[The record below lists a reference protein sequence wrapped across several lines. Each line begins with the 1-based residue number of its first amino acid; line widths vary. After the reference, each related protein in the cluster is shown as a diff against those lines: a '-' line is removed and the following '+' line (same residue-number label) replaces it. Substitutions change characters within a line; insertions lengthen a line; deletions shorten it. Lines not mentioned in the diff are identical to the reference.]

1 MQNYNNNPNNPHN
14 AIEVPIPRRRTP
26 FWRMLAFIIVLFGLI
41 LAAMAAV
48 KSPYVFEKYGNNIK
62 LAFIALFLFEP
73 VIGIIYPFVETARLK
88 RVCTERAGG
97 TLVGYASEY
106 VRDYND
112 ETQSDR
118 SYYKYAPKYEIY
130 INGHFEIRTLNDFT
144 RSKSSPRTIALLANP
159 NGYEIIPTAGKMSYS
174 NKQSVK
180 SGITL
185 LIIFALILAA
195 LAFFLP
201 GLGLNF

>member
-1 MQNYNNNPNNPHN
+1 MQNYNNNPSNPHN

-26 FWRMLAFIIVLFGLI
+26 FWRILAFMLVLIGLV
-41 LAAMAAV
+41 LAAIEAV
-48 KSPYVFEKYGNNIK
+48 KNPDFFEQYGNNIK
-62 LAFIALFLFEP
+62 LAFVCLLLYGP
-73 VIGIIYPFVETARLK
+73 VTGIIYPFIETARLK

-97 TLVGYASEY
+97 TLVDYASEY
-106 VRDYND
+106 VRDYDD
-112 ETQSDR
+112 ETKSDR

-159 NGYEIIPTAGKMSYS
+159 NGYEIIPATGKMSYS

-180 SGITL
+180 AGITL